1 MEEIRQEQ
9 EIVQTT
15 AAEEQTAAPDPMAEI
30 KEELKVIKEQNEALK
45 AELAALRTLPH
56 FSVPSTPPENAGE
69 EMIKGIFRKRRS

>member
-9 EIVQTT
+9 ETVLNT
-15 AAEEQTAAPDPMAEI
+15 EEQTVAPDPMAEI

-69 EMIKGIFRKRRS
+69 EMIKGIFRKKRN

>member
-9 EIVQTT
+9 ETVLTT
-15 AAEEQTAAPDPMAEI
+15 EEQTVAPDPMAEI

-69 EMIKGIFRKRRS
+69 EMIKGIFRKRRN